1 MKKAMKNKIFIKAV
15 CLLQLLLMVA
25 ASAFAQNSAV
35 SGKVVDQNS
44 APIWGATVS
53 VKGTTNGVTTGQD
66 GTFSLNLGSAKNA
79 EVEVQC
85 LGYTTATK
93 AVQGGQKGL
102 VIMISESNE
111 MIEDAVVIGYGTVRK
126 SDMTGSVSSVKIDG
140 VQASQA
146 LSFDKLLQGR
156 AAGVQV
162 TTGSNAPG
170 GAVSIK
176 IRGTS
181 SFNGSSEPLYVVD
194 GIILNPASQDVANP
208 ISSSGQEAQNALTSI
223 NPNDIASM
231 EILKD
236 ASATAIYGSMGA
248 NGVVLITTK
257 SGTSSKPTV
266 SFTST
271 FEVAQPYKKIRLLD
285 FDEFLEYA
293 DAVGYTVNDAEFLE
307 AKDWQDYTMR
317 TAFSTNNRV
326 TVSGKTKGT
335 NYYMAAGFL
344 DNQGI
349 IKNTDVS
356 QGDLR
361 VNIDQRIGG
370 HVKVGLKSSL
380 TERKNSMTQGTEP
393 GGTQNAT
400 RATNMLRQMLGSK
413 PYVILPGSEDYED
426 DPLRGTD
433 IWLQNYDD
441 DAQEYRANVAAYA
454 DIKITDALSFKS
466 TYGVDY
472 RFKERMRWYGDK
484 IDNAKNGRGGYS
496 SMNAFRYNWD
506 NVLSYNKE
514 FARHHRINAT
524 AGMSTT
530 YYSVH
535 NHTIDA
541 MDFPDHTF
549 RAAGIY
555 SARSQSPYYSEE
567 ESSLMSYFVR
577 AIYSYRDR
585 YVLTAT
591 FRADG
596 SSKFSEENRYSY
608 FPSFAFAWN
617 AKKESFMKNVKPVSN
632 LKIRLGWGKVGNQ
645 GVSPYQTLTV
655 YNSIWMAKPGSD
667 FTSNP
672 NGEYLIGIKPSL
684 MANRNL
690 KWETTEQYNAG
701 IDMGLFND
709 RLSFSVDV
717 YQKYTKD
724 LLQSISIPRSTGFS
738 SMWINRG
745 QIDNKGLEMSLDAIL
760 VDTRDFSWTF
770 GSNISFNKNKITDI
784 GIPEA
789 QFGSLYGSAFLG
801 SDIGN
806 DATYFKM
813 PANIYMEGKSFGLFY
828 GFKTDGI
835 VSQADVDSGTLPTYR
850 GKALRAGDVK
860 YVDTNEDGNITDE
873 DKTIIGDPNAK
884 FTFGF
889 NTSFIY
895 KNWTLSA
902 NFDGVYG
909 NQIVNGNLMQENDT
923 NPANPKQNINNI
935 RAAAFYNAWTP
946 ENTDTNYPRLG
957 STTNSGDFTDR
968 IIEDGSYLRISSVSL
983 GYNISLDKVKW
994 INNINVNITARNP
1007 YVFTKYSGWD
1017 PDVSS
1022 FTNDSKRVGVDWGS
1036 YPSARQYV
1044 LGVVLTF

>member
-1 MKKAMKNKIFIKAV
+1 MKNKLFIKTI
-15 CLLQLLLMVA
+15 CLIQLLLLA
-25 ASAFAQNSAV
+25 AGSVFAQSKTSVA
-35 SGKVVDQNS
+35 GKVVDDSS
-44 APIWGATVS
+44 APVWGATVS
-53 VKGTTNGVTTGQD
+53 VKGTTNGVITGQD
-66 GTFSLNLGSAKNA
+66 GTFVLNLGSENS
-79 EVEVQC
+79 VEIEIQC
-85 LGYTTATK
+85 LGYSTVTRTVK
-93 AVQGGQKGL
+93 GGQAGL
-102 VIMISESNE
+102 VIEISESNE
-111 MIEDAVVIGYGTVRK
+111 MLDDAVVIGYGTVRK
-126 SDMTGSVSSVKIDG
+126 SDMTGSVSSVKIDE

-146 LSFDKLLQGR
+146 VSFDKLLQGR

-170 GAVSIK
+170 GAVNIK

-194 GIILNPASQDVANP
+194 GIILNPASQDVHNP

-257 SGTSSKPTV
+257 SGTSARPKV

-271 FEVAQPYKKIRLLD
+271 LELAQPYKKLRLLD

-293 DAVGYTVNDAEFLE
+293 EAVGYTVKDAEYLE
-307 AKDWQDYTMR
+307 AVDWQDYTMR
-317 TAFSTNNRV
+317 NAFSKNNRV

-335 NYYMAAGFL
+335 NYYVALGVL

-349 IKNTDVS
+349 LKNTGVS

-361 VNIDQRIGG
+361 INVDQRVNSKLKLGI
-370 HVKVGLKSSL
+370 KSSL
-380 TERKNSMTQGTEP
+380 TERGNSMTQGTEP

-413 PYVILPGSEDYED
+413 PYNLLEGAEDYDED
-426 DPLRGTD
+426 SLRGTD

-441 DAQEYRANVAAYA
+441 NASEYRANVAAYA
-454 DIKITDALSFKS
+454 DIKFTESLSFKS

-496 SMNAFRYNWD
+496 SLNAFRYNWD
-506 NVLSYNKE
+506 NVLSYNKD
-514 FARHHRINAT
+514 FNKHHRLNAT
-524 AGMSTT
+524 AGISTT

-549 RAAGIY
+549 RAAGIF

-577 AIYSYRDR
+577 GIYSYRDR
-585 YVLTAT
+585 YVLTLT

-617 AKKESFMKNVKPVSN
+617 AKKEPFLKDVDAVSN
-632 LKIRLGWGKVGNQ
+632 LKVRLGWGKVGNQ

-655 YNSIWMAKPGSD
+655 YNSMWMASPDSD
-667 FTSNP
+667 FLTNP

-690 KWETTEQYNAG
+690 KWETTEQYNVG
-701 IDMGLFND
+701 LDLGLFHD
-709 RLSFSVDV
+709 RLNVTVDL

-724 LLQSISIPRSTGFS
+724 LLQSIAIPPSTGFT

-745 QIDNKGLEMSLDAIL
+745 QIDNKGVEVSMDAIL
-760 VDTRDFSWTF
+760 VDTRNFSWTF
-770 GSNISFNKNKITDI
+770 GANISMNKNTIRSI
-784 GIPEA
+784 GIPES
-789 QFGSLYGSAFLG
+789 QFGSLTGSAFLG

-813 PANIYMEGKSFGLFY
+813 PANIFMEGKPFGLFY
-828 GFKTDGI
+828 GFKTDGL
-835 VSQADVDSGTLPTYR
+835 VQQSDVAAGTLPKYR
-850 GKALRAGDVK
+850 GKDLVPGDIK
-860 YVDTNEDGNITDE
+860 YVDVNGDGNITDE

-895 KNWTLSA
+895 KNWNLSA
-902 NFDGVYG
+902 NFNGVYG
-909 NQIVNGNLMQENDT
+909 NQVVNGNLMPENDV

-935 RAAAFYNAWTP
+935 RAAAFYNAWT
-946 ENTDTNYPRLG
+946 EDNTDTNYPRLR
-957 STTNSGDFTDR
+957 STTNGGDFTDR

-983 GYNISLDKVKW
+983 GYTISLDKVKW
-994 INNINVNITARNP
+994 MDSINVNLTARNP
-1007 YVFTKYSGWD
+1007 YVFTNYSGWD